1 MVEGRFLPRGGTKYY
16 CTRFIVHIDKELL
29 LPVGNLFYDE
39 KDGLLEDYVYSDVK
53 LNVGLTAMD
62 FSRYNKSYRF

>member
-1 MVEGRFLPRGGTKYY
+1 M
-16 CTRFIVHIDKELL
+16 HIDKELL

-39 KDGLLEDYVYSDVK
+39 KDELFEDYVYTDVK